1 MGEALGTYRRMEKF
15 TLNKLPKDVLE
26 KIDVETAF
34 MVSRIIIA
42 AERYQVFRELHRKK
56 LPAYKIGKSL
66 KIHKKF
72 LTIFLDA
79 LVSMGLL
86 SKEGDIYWNSALAE
100 KYFVKERSIYWTRQ
114 FSKECVEAFEAY
126 TVLEKVLSTGEISHA
141 IRIANKKNY
150 LETMMEDKNEAMDF
164 TQMLFHRHQPDADA
178 LAKYLDLEGKKAIL
192 DVGGGSGVM
201 SIALVRKN
209 PTVRACIMDIE
220 PVCKIAEKNISSSGL
235 SHRISVNPGDFSK
248 GLPEGFDVIMCC
260 DIGRVPKELIRE
272 AYKRLPSKGIIVLV
286 DRFLAKD
293 RTEPLDRLLHHFEGS
308 GFGIETR
315 EDMIHLLKDCGFKNT
330 HIDKLINDVWVI
342 TGTKLDRSK
351 NTTIS

>member
-1 MGEALGTYRRMEKF
+1 MEKF
-15 TLNKLPKDVLE
+15 TLDKLPKKVLE

-34 MVSRIIIA
+34 MISRIIIA
-42 AERYQVFRELHRKK
+42 AERFQVFRELHRKK
-56 LPAYKIGKSL
+56 LPAHKIGKNL

-72 LTIFLDA
+72 ITIFLDA

-86 SKEGDIYWNSALAE
+86 SKEGNIYWNSALAE

-141 IRIANKKNY
+141 VRKANKKNY
-150 LETMMEDKNEAMDF
+150 IETMMEDKVEARDF
-164 TQMLFHRHQPDADA
+164 TQMLFHRHQPDAGA
-178 LAKYLDLEGKKAIL
+178 LAEYLDLEGKKAIL

-209 PTVRACIMDIE
+209 PNVRACILDIE
-220 PVCKIAEKNISSSGL
+220 PVCKIAEENISSSGL
-235 SHRISVNPGDFSK
+235 SHRVSVYPGDFNK
-248 GLPEGFDVIMCC
+248 GLPEGFDTIMCC
-260 DIGRVPKELIRE
+260 DTGRVSKELIRE

-286 DRFLAKD
+286 DRFLTKD
-293 RTEPLDRLLHHFEGS
+293 RTEPLDRLLHQFDGS
-308 GFGIETR
+308 GFGTETK

-330 HIDKLINDVWVI
+330 HMDRLINDVWVI
-342 TGTKLDRSK
+342 TGMKIERF
-351 NTTIS
+351 